1 LLIVVLKHF
10 CVKLP
15 GQQAKADNLPGN
27 FSAGQFCLASN
38 KWTWGVCARWAIRGR
53 NARVHRWKWW
63 VSVVGKIT
71 MGEEISKETVD
82 ALEGYFSCPL
92 PAACFSVCMKE
103 EGLVI

>member
-1 LLIVVLKHF
+1 
-10 CVKLP
+10 
-15 GQQAKADNLPGN
+15 
-27 FSAGQFCLASN
+27 
-38 KWTWGVCARWAIRGR
+38 
-53 NARVHRWKWW
+53 
-63 VSVVGKIT
+63 